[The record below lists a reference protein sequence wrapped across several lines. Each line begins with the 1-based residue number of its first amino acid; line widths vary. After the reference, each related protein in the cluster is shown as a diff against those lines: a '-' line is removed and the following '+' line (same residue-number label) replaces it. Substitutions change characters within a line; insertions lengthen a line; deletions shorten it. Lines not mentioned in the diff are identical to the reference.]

1 MDSNVSDPT
10 AHAPD
15 LTPADRAVA
24 TELSHTCSDL
34 NLAVIGNCAH
44 AALIDR
50 RARIVWGCLPRF
62 DGDPVFC
69 SLVDDDDH
77 AELGF
82 WDIVLDGQT
91 SSEQVYWRNSAV
103 LETRLYDDRGGGIAI
118 VDYAP
123 RFKQY
128 DRTFRPTM
136 LVRRVRPLSGA
147 PRIRI
152 RLRPVC
158 DYGRARPE
166 VTRGSNHVRFV
177 MPDMTLRLTTDVPPT
192 YVLDETPH
200 ILEREITLLL
210 GPDESL
216 TQAVGDTGRD
226 FLEKTDHYWRE
237 WVRFLS
243 LPFEWQD
250 AVIRAAITLKLC
262 SFEETG
268 AVVAALTTSIPEAP
282 DSGRNWDYRYC
293 WLRDSY
299 FVVHALNRLGVT
311 RTMEGYLS
319 YITNIVSGH
328 EKGPLQPLFGIV
340 LQRRLDERQET
351 DLAGYR
357 GMGPVRV
364 GNHAYVQTQND
375 GYGAVILAAAQA
387 FFDKRLARPGDVA
400 FYRRLEALGEQAV
413 ELWNTPDAGLWE
425 LRTREAVH
433 TFSALM
439 CWAACDRLARIGA
452 HLGLDERAER
462 WRAHA
467 ATIRAAILERG
478 WSEAQNSF
486 TSTFDGEEID
496 ASLLLM
502 PELGFLEARDPR
514 FLGTLDHVERR
525 LKQGSTVY
533 RYAAPDDFGEPETS
547 FNVCTFWYIDALA
560 EVGRV
565 DEARRLFCEMLAKRN
580 HLGLLS
586 EDIDSETGELWGNF
600 PQTYSM
606 VGLINSAL
614 RLSISWE
621 EAF

>member
-1 MDSNVSDPT
+1 MDSNASDPT
-10 AHAPD
+10 ALAPD
-15 LTPADRAVA
+15 LTPSDRPVA
-24 TELSHTCSDL
+24 TDLSHTRSDL

-77 AELGF
+77 AERGF

-91 SSEQVYWRNSAV
+91 RSEQVYWRNSAV

-118 VDYAP
+118 VDFAP

-152 RLRPVC
+152 RLRPAC
-158 DYGRARPE
+158 DYGRGQAE

-177 MPDMTLRLTTDVPPT
+177 MPDMTLRMTTDVPPT

-328 EKGPLQPLFGIV
+328 ETGPLQPLFGIV

-400 FYRRLEALGEQAV
+400 FYRRLEALGAQAV

-452 HLGLDERAER
+452 HLGLDDRAEH

-467 ATIRAAILERG
+467 ATIRAAILNHG
-478 WSEAQNSF
+478 WSDQQNSF

-514 FLGTLDHVERR
+514 FLGTLHHVERR
-525 LKQGSTVY
+525 LKRGSTVY

-565 DEARRLFCEMLAKRN
+565 EEARQLFCEMLAKRN

-621 EAF
+621 DAF